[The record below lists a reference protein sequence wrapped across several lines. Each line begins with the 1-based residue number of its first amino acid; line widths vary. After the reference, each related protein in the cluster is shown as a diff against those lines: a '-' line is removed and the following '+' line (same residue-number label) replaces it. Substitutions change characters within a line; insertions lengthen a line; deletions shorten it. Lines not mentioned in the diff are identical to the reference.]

1 MVLYKRIIAIIPVPY
16 GSMLHI
22 PPTSYHLPAAEQEP
36 YQKSLSLNQKY
47 CRIFRETHTHKQTNK
62 QTTTTKNGHSRQKKK
77 IRRKEQWEQADKQ
90 ERRY

>member
-1 MVLYKRIIAIIPVPY
+1 MAACCTYLRPAIISQLLNKNHTEKAY
-16 GSMLHI
+16 LLTKNI
-22 PPTSYHLPAAEQEP
+22 AEFSG
-36 YQKSLSLNQKY
+36 K
-47 CRIFRETHTHKQTNK
+47 HTHTNK